1 MVTGLFRSYT
11 KISRKKK
18 FRISKNILIQI
29 SVNSNLAFRG
39 LLCETQGA
47 GLHVSEWKILI
58 RNKTMSCK
66 KLLQR
71 KFKYFMIIYRSLTQ
85 KTPFEASLF

>member
-1 MVTGLFRSYT
+1 MT
-11 KISRKKK
+11 
-18 FRISKNILIQI
+18 QI
-29 SVNSNLAFRG
+29 PVNSNRPFRG

-47 GLHVSEWKILI
+47 GLHVSENDELQ
-58 RNKTMSCK
+58 

-71 KFKYFMIIYRSLTQ
+71 KFKYLMIIYRSLTQ